1 MITASEGHSRPGS
14 GTGAPPPAVVE
25 RERELALFGELARRT
40 AAGRSGLVVLEGP
53 VGIGKTAL
61 LRELI
66 TEARALDLCVLHA
79 EAADGHRLP
88 LSTAH
93 TLLSGLPDSDHTQPP
108 TAPGAFAAHGLADRR
123 PPAPLCCDNDATE
136 VSFGVLTRLHDVI
149 RRAAAR
155 TPLLIAVDDTH
166 EADPASQRLLAHTAR
181 RLAGLPVLLALVSR
195 TGSDAPS
202 LAEITT
208 LASCRV
214 LRPRP
219 LTGAG
224 IVQLARRL
232 TGTEPDETFQRACLA
247 ATHGNP
253 LLATRL
259 IRTLYTEDLPLTGAE
274 LSAVNE
280 QDMQAF
286 GARVVRLLHRQ
297 APATVDAARAMAVL
311 GDGTA
316 HELCARLALA
326 DATSFD
332 RSLSVLG
339 ALGLVNSGSADGTW
353 AFTHTLV
360 RRAVLDDLPDDER
373 AATHGRA
380 ARLLHDIGAG
390 AADVAGHLCRSAA
403 TATQPWAT
411 TVLRE
416 AAREAMVYGSPGRAM
431 ELLRPCVPDG
441 AADDCDPG
449 LLIELGTAEARLDP
463 AASVRHLTAAL
474 DRTTSPDLRFT
485 ALSAL
490 ADALTR
496 QGRVDR
502 AVELLELCR
511 ADPAALP
518 SGAESTRLLE
528 ARLLMASTVDRAAYT
543 RLLGTV
549 PLDLGLPGDTAQERA
564 LLAARAV
571 IAVSRM
577 DQVAESVAAARRITG
592 RGGPTADDPAFLGVA
607 ASVLLYADLPHEA
620 QEVYRQLIDGTDPL
634 LDQTYASLLAL
645 SAESHGRLGALDSAL
660 RHTADALRHTTVAR
674 ATPQEALPLAVRL
687 HTLLDRGQL
696 PQAAE
701 LCERVPDPA
710 RSEAWQ
716 WNEVL
721 CARGRLRLAQKDA
734 VRALA
739 DLRECG
745 RRQAAWQRTNPAVS
759 PWWYWAGRTH
769 LALDDRH
776 AARALAEQAVEGARS
791 AHLPL
796 ALGAGLELWAATVD
810 GDERAKLLEEA
821 EHVLGETRAALLTA
835 RVKVARGRALH
846 ALGHPKAAREVLR
859 QGWEESYALGA
870 RSLHERAHRA
880 LLATGARPRRPVS
893 RGLGALTRSEA
904 QVARLAADGRSNAW
918 IAESLFVT
926 QRTVE
931 VHLTSVYRKL
941 GLAGRRQ
948 LRDALEPAGPQ
959 GGTRQV

>member
-1 MITASEGHSRPGS
+1 MIVASQGHSHRES
-14 GTGAPPPAVVE
+14 GTGTPPPALEE
-25 RERELALFGELARRT
+25 RERELAVLGELARRT
-40 AAGRSGLVVLEGP
+40 ATGRSGLVVLEGP

-61 LRELI
+61 LRALI
-66 TEARALDLCVLHA
+66 AEARAVDLCVLHA
-79 EAADGHRLP
+79 DAGDGHRLP

-93 TLLSGLPDSDHTQPP
+93 TLLSGLPDSDHAQPP
-108 TAPGAFAAHGLADRR
+108 TTPAASAAHGLADRR
-123 PPAPLCCDNDATE
+123 PPAQLCRDNDATE

-149 RRAAAR
+149 RRAAAG
-155 TPLLIAVDDTH
+155 TPLLIAVDDAH
-166 EADPASQRLLAHTAR
+166 EADPASQCLLAHTAR
-181 RLAGLPVLLALVSR
+181 RLAGLPVLLALVCR
-195 TGSDAPS
+195 TGSDAPA
-202 LAEITT
+202 LTDITT
-208 LASCRV
+208 LASCRM

-219 LTGAG
+219 LTGPG
-224 IVQLARRL
+224 IVRLARRL
-232 TGTEPDETFQRACLA
+232 TGTEPDMTFQRACLA
-247 ATHGNP
+247 ATYGNP

-259 IRTLYTEDLPLTGAE
+259 IGTLYAEDLPLTGAE
-274 LSAVNE
+274 LSAVTE
-280 QDMQAF
+280 QDMHAF

-297 APATVDAARAMAVL
+297 APATVDTARAMAVL

-316 HELCARLALA
+316 HELCALLALV
-326 DATSFD
+326 DTTSFD

-339 ALGLVNSGSADGTW
+339 ALGLVNSDPADGTW

-360 RRAVLDDLPDDER
+360 RHAVLDDLPDDER

-416 AAREAMVYGSPGRAM
+416 AAREAMVCGTPSRAM

-441 AADDCDPG
+441 GADDCDPG

-511 ADPAALP
+511 ADPAILP

-528 ARLLMASTVDRAAYT
+528 AQLLMASTVDRAAFT
-543 RLLGTV
+543 RLADTV

-577 DQVAESVAAARRITG
+577 DRVAESVAAARRIIE
-592 RGGPTADDPAFLGVA
+592 RGEPAADTPGFLAVA

-620 QEVYRQLIDGTDPL
+620 QDVYRQLIDGTDPL
-634 LDQTYASLLAL
+634 LDQAHASLLAL
-645 SAESHGRLGALDSAL
+645 SAEAHERLGALDSAL
-660 RHTADALRHTTVAR
+660 RHTSDALRHTTVGR
-674 ATPQEALPLAVRL
+674 ATAHEALPLSVRL

-696 PQAAE
+696 AEAAD

-721 CARGRLRLAQKDA
+721 CARGRLRLAQQDP

-745 RRQAAWQRTNPAVS
+745 RRQEAWQRTNPAVS

-769 LALDDRH
+769 LALDDLQS
-776 AARALAEQAVEGARS
+776 ARALAEQAVDGARS

-796 ALGAGLELWAATVD
+796 ALGSGLELWAATVD
-810 GDERAKLLEEA
+810 DDERAKLLEEA
-821 EHVLGETRAALLTA
+821 EHVLGGTRAALLTA
-835 RVKVARGRALH
+835 RVKVARGRALD
-846 ALGHPKAAREVLR
+846 ALGHRKAAREVLR

-870 RSLHERAHRA
+870 RSLHEVAHRA

-918 IAESLFVT
+918 IAETLFVT

-941 GLAGRRQ
+941 GLSGRRQ
-948 LRDALEPAGPQ
+948 LRDALESADAQIGS
-959 GGTRQV
+959 

>member
-1 MITASEGHSRPGS
+1 MIVASEGHGSPES
-14 GTGAPPPAVVE
+14 GTAAPPPLLVE
-25 RERELALFGELARRT
+25 REREFAFFGELARRT
-40 AAGRSGLVVLEGP
+40 AGGRSGLLVLEGP

-61 LRELI
+61 LQAMI
-66 TEARALDLCVLHA
+66 AEARALNLCVLHA

-93 TLLSGLPDSDHTQPP
+93 TLLSGLPDSDYQPP
-108 TAPGAFAAHGLADRR
+108 ATAGTSAGHGLTDRR
-123 PPAPLCCDNDATE
+123 PPALLCSDNDAVE

-155 TPLLIAVDDTH
+155 TPLLIAVDDAH

-181 RLAGLPVLLALVSR
+181 RLAGLPVLLVLVSCA
-195 TGSDAPS
+195 GSDTPA
-202 LAEITT
+202 LTEITT

-219 LTGAG
+219 LTGQG
-224 IVQLARRL
+224 IAQLARGL
-232 TGTEPDETFQRACLA
+232 TGTEPDATFPGACLT

-259 IRTLYTEDLPLTGAE
+259 IQTLHTEDLPLTGAE
-274 LSAVNE
+274 LSAVSE

-286 GARVVRLLHRQ
+286 GARVVRLLHHQ
-297 APATVDAARAMAVL
+297 VPATVDAARAMAVL

-316 HELCARLALA
+316 HELCARLALV

-332 RSLSVLG
+332 RSLSELG
-339 ALGLVNSGSADGTW
+339 TLGLVNGDPAEGTW
-353 AFTHTLV
+353 AFTHQLV
-360 RRAVLDDLPDDER
+360 RRAVLDDLPADER

-380 ARLLHDIGAG
+380 ARLLHDVGAD

-403 TATQPWAT
+403 TATEPWAT
-411 TVLRE
+411 AVLRE
-416 AAREAMVYGSPGRAM
+416 AAREAVVSGSPGRAV

-441 AADDCDPG
+441 GTDDCDPG

-463 AASVRHLTAAL
+463 ASSVRHLTAAL
-474 DRTTSPDLRFT
+474 DRATSPSRRFS

-511 ADPAALP
+511 ADPATLP

-528 ARLLMASTVDRAAYT
+528 AQLLLASTVDRTAFT
-543 RLLGTV
+543 RLLDAM
-549 PLDLGLPGDTAQERA
+549 PLDLELPGDTAGERA

-592 RGGPTADDPAFLGVA
+592 QGTPTADAPAFLAVA

-620 QEVYRQLIDGTDPL
+620 QDVYRQLIDGTDPL

-645 SAESHGRLGALDSAL
+645 SAEAHERLGALDSAL
-660 RHTADALRHTTVAR
+660 RHTTDALRHTTVAR
-674 ATPQEALPLAVRL
+674 ATAHQALPLAVRL

-696 PQAAE
+696 PEATD

-710 RSEAWQ
+710 RNEAWE

-734 VRALA
+734 VGALA

-745 RRQAAWQRTNPAVS
+745 RRQAAWQRTSPAVS

-769 LALDDRH
+769 LALDDRR

-810 GDERAKLLEEA
+810 DDERAKLLEEA
-821 EHVLGETRAALLTA
+821 EQVLGETRAALLTA
-835 RVKVARGRALH
+835 RVKVARGRALD
-846 ALGHPKAAREVLR
+846 ALGHRKAAREVLR

-870 RSLHERAHRA
+870 RSLHEVAHRA

-918 IAESLFVT
+918 IAETLFVT

-941 GLAGRRQ
+941 GLSGRRQ
-948 LRDALEPAGPQ
+948 LRDALERADAQ
-959 GGTRQV
+959 GETRQM

>member
-1 MITASEGHSRPGS
+1 MIVASEGHSHPDS
-14 GTGAPPPAVVE
+14 GTGSPPPELVE
-25 RERELALFGELARRT
+25 RERELALFGELLRHT
-40 AAGRSGLVVLEGP
+40 ATGRSGLVVLEGP

-61 LRELI
+61 LRALIAEAHALEL
-66 TEARALDLCVLHA
+66 RVLQA

-88 LSTAH
+88 FSTAH
-93 TLLSGLPDSDHTQPP
+93 TLLTGLPDDDQAPP
-108 TAPGAFAAHGLADRR
+108 PSTPGAFAAHGLADRR
-123 PPAPLCCDNDATE
+123 PPALLCCDNDTPE
-136 VSFGVLTRLHDVI
+136 VSFGVLTRLHDVV

-155 TPLLIAVDDTH
+155 APLLIAVDDAH

-181 RLAGLPVLLALVSR
+181 RLAGLPVLLALVCR
-195 TGSDAPS
+195 TGADAPA
-202 LAEITT
+202 LAEIAT

-219 LTGAG
+219 LTGPGLVA
-224 IVQLARRL
+224 LARRL
-232 TGTEPDETFQRACLA
+232 TGAEPDATFQRACLA
-247 ATHGNP
+247 ASYGNP

-259 IRTLYTEDLPLTGAE
+259 IRTLYAEDLPLTGAE
-274 LSAVNE
+274 LSTVTE

-316 HELCARLALA
+316 HELCARLALV

-339 ALGLVNSGSADGTW
+339 ALGLVNGDRPEGRW
-353 AFTHTLV
+353 AFTHALV

-373 AATHGRA
+373 AAAHGRA

-390 AADVAGHLCRSAA
+390 AADVAAHLCRSAA

-416 AAREAMVYGSPGRAM
+416 AAREAMVVGAASRAV

-485 ALSAL
+485 ALSSL

-511 ADPAALP
+511 ADPATLP

-528 ARLLMASTVDRAAYT
+528 AQLLMASTVDRAAFT
-543 RLLGTV
+543 RLLDTV
-549 PLDLGLPGDTAQERA
+549 PLDLRLPGDTAQERA

-577 DQVAESVAAARRITG
+577 DRVAESVAAARKVTG
-592 RGGPTADDPAFLGVA
+592 RGGPTADDPAFLAVA

-620 QEVYRQLIDGTDPL
+620 QDVYGQLIDGTDPL
-634 LDQTYASLLAL
+634 PDQTYASLLAL
-645 SAESHGRLGALDSAL
+645 SAEAHERLGALDSAL
-660 RHTADALRHTTVAR
+660 RHTTDALRHTTVAR
-674 ATPQEALPLAVRL
+674 ATAQEALPLAVRL
-687 HTLLDRGQL
+687 HALLDRGQL
-696 PQAAE
+696 PEAAD
-701 LCERVPDPA
+701 LDERVPDPA

-745 RRQAAWQRTNPAVS
+745 RRQAAWQRVNPAVS
-759 PWWYWAGRTH
+759 PWWYWTGRAH
-769 LALDDRH
+769 LALDDRR
-776 AARALAEQAVEGARS
+776 AARALAEEAVDGARS

-810 GDERAKLLEEA
+810 GAERATLLEEA
-821 EHVLGETRAALLTA
+821 EHVLGGTRAALLTA
-835 RVKVARGRALH
+835 RVKVARGRALD
-846 ALGHPKAAREVLR
+846 ALGHRKAAREVLR

-870 RSLHERAHRA
+870 RSLHDVAHRA
-880 LLATGARPRRPVS
+880 LLATGARPRRRVS
-893 RGLGALTRSEA
+893 RGLGALTRSES

-918 IAESLFVT
+918 IAETLFVT

-941 GLAGRRQ
+941 GLSGRRQ
-948 LRDALEPAGPQ
+948 LRDALESADAQ
-959 GGTRQV
+959 GATRQV